1 MTALRAL
8 PPEAPVTISSRTP
21 EGSPHQ
27 CPICGGEVALD
38 PSEISDDVA
47 DAPCPRCGHLLR
59 WIRRHLAKKLGLDP
73 KDVDARAEFLKDRGA
88 DSLDTVELVME
99 LAEEF
104 DLTIS
109 DEDAQGI
116 RTVEDAIRYISDRLG
131 DDRVPDTS
139 G

>member
-1 MTALRAL
+1 MTAIGALR
-8 PPEAPVTISSRTP
+8 PEASVTISSRTP

-27 CPICGGEVALD
+27 CPICGGDVALD
-38 PSEISDDVA
+38 PSEMSGDIA

-59 WIRRHLAKKLGLDP
+59 WIRRRLAERLAVDP
-73 KDVDARAEFLKDRGA
+73 KDVVARAEFNKDLGA

-99 LAEEF
+99 LAEDF

-116 RTVEDAIRYISDRLG
+116 RTVEDAIRYISERLG
-131 DDRVPDTS
+131 DDWVPDES